1 MNKFI
6 ISTDSCVDLYKS
18 YLNDNNVYCITMRRV
33 LNGKEISEHFDS
45 DAEFDKFYDTLKD
58 GAQPT
63 TVALNPFELEEHFEE
78 VLKKEKTGDVIHVC
92 LSSGLSV
99 TYVNAL
105 KAAETVN
112 AKVKG
117 RKVHVV
123 DSLIATYG
131 MAQLVDRLIG
141 FRNQGLSTEEA
152 IKKITYI
159 RDHSQAW
166 IIMSDLFHLKR
177 GGRISGVK
185 ATIGTILNIK
195 PVVIV
200 NQKGKLAIE
209 NRMRGHQN
217 AINYALSK
225 MEEFGEKFNPE
236 FATSTV
242 YVVRTSNSKQY
253 EDFKTAVKAKYPNI
267 NMVTGA
273 IGPIIGTHLGLGGMG
288 VLFEG
293 ARRLDVNDK

>member
-1 MNKFI
+1 MAKFI
-6 ISTDSCVDLYKS
+6 ISTDSCVDLFKS

-33 LNGKEISEHFDS
+33 LDGKEISEHFDS
-45 DAEFDKFYDTLKD
+45 EAEFDAFYDTIKD
-58 GAQPT
+58 GARPT
-63 TVALNPFELEEHFEE
+63 TVALNPFELEEHFEQI
-78 VLKKEKTGDVIHVC
+78 LKKEKTGDIIHVC

-99 TYVNAL
+99 TYDNAV

-112 AKVKG
+112 AKTEG
-117 RKVHVV
+117 RKVHIV

-141 FRNQGLSTEEA
+141 IRNQGATCEEA
-152 IKKITYI
+152 IEKITYI

-209 NRMRGHQN
+209 NRMKGHNN
-217 AINYALSK
+217 AIKYALSK
-225 MEEFGEKFNPE
+225 MEEFGEKYNKD

-293 ARRLDVNDK
+293 ARRLDVSDK